1 MVPNGV
7 VDVVADIRQY
17 WGWNHD
23 NTDAELFANV
33 QRQWES
39 SRRSDDAA
47 KDFVLQVLA
56 CGLEEQLLLWL
67 LQPHPAD
74 AAEDIRILFTV
85 CKDPYFTADGC
96 ELLKPMLDA
105 LLLAA
110 AVRAAACDR
119 NAKNRKQRMAG
130 ILEAMEGRMFS
141 KTKSVLKAWHK
152 SEISEEDVDSWTRFL
167 ELSNVLDPR
176 VFNSRSGRDFMD
188 AAEQIISLQQ
198 ADLAIVRGSIDTVG
212 LDGDNQIPTADML
225 WDLTTQIVGL
235 IKVKADS
242 NNDAEEGATVGVNRS
257 LGFVEGAGFEEY
269 LKVKA
274 SVALPCVNDSSDHEM
289 SFEDDDM
296 ELSAIE
302 QLANVWF
309 SSNEDLV
316 ISRDT
321 FERVFDELTALRS
334 LDIISIQTSFLLG
347 MQMRVKRCFVDHCD
361 AVKDE
366 FERRIRRVFNRFT
379 GKAQDLKH
387 VESLV
392 VLAAFCPGQV
402 IQQCIRGARTDLLHH
417 GLYLKVLCASPLLLD
432 WKERT
437 EDETDSLLKREL
449 RQTLLDI
456 SRNQSSFDRESQNVL
471 SFLLSLVG
479 IDSSSSSKRAPVVTM
494 TELLDGVVNLVC
506 YCPDQSMEMQ
516 LNLLSLIQQLFQHV
530 VQGNGGSVID
540 PAVMKATF
548 NLVFE
553 ALCSTNARDLRLAV
567 LVRETLLL
575 LLKNIMELMYDPA
588 SMISLDELTIP
599 LNSSLWTLV
608 SLFNN
613 NFGNDELCKGLQ
625 DVAAVEAYMQEKSM
639 GEAVLGLPLPN
650 IISAIQVLLWGLFW
664 DSTMSKSTSV
674 ESTKAETW
682 RLLDSIAGFEFFGYD
697 SAGKVIKGNLLI
709 PSAVAEMM
717 LECGITLFQA
727 LLCNVIPYLLEYEPT
742 EISQE
747 ERLTIPKWAADMVS
761 EQPEFELQISCQLVS
776 THSLMRYV
784 VKCWGLSGAVN
795 KQLAAP
801 SSVLLVES
809 LSHVL
814 AAVDQAITSSQKSLS
829 GTLFCIQWL
838 CFLVSTASELRL
850 DALSTWSTVRTQLE
864 LSLLRLMH
872 QLEQLRETSTAEV
885 HFSQIF
891 VAAWLAYLPTG
902 QFDQVFNFIATRTSK

>member
-1 MVPNGV
+1 MEPNGV

-119 NAKNRKQRMAG
+119 NVKNRKQRMAG

-176 VFNSRSGRDFMD
+176 
-188 AAEQIISLQQ
+188 Q

-225 WDLTTQIVGL
+225 WDLTTQIVG
-235 IKVKADS
+235 
-242 NNDAEEGATVGVNRS
+242 
-257 LGFVEGAGFEEY
+257 AGFEEY

-274 SVALPCVNDSSDHEM
+274 SVALP
-289 SFEDDDM
+289 
-296 ELSAIE
+296 
-302 QLANVWF
+302 
-309 SSNEDLV
+309 
-316 ISRDT
+316 
-321 FERVFDELTALRS
+321 
-334 LDIISIQTSFLLG
+334 
-347 MQMRVKRCFVDHCD
+347 
-361 AVKDE
+361 
-366 FERRIRRVFNRFT
+366 
-379 GKAQDLKH
+379 
-387 VESLV
+387 
-392 VLAAFCPGQV
+392 
-402 IQQCIRGARTDLLHH
+402 
-417 GLYLKVLCASPLLLD
+417 
-432 WKERT
+432 
-437 EDETDSLLKREL
+437 
-449 RQTLLDI
+449 
-456 SRNQSSFDRESQNVL
+456 
-471 SFLLSLVG
+471 
-479 IDSSSSSKRAPVVTM
+479 
-494 TELLDGVVNLVC
+494 
-506 YCPDQSMEMQ
+506 MEMQ
-516 LNLLSLIQQLFQHV
+516 LNLLTLIQQLFQHV

-540 PAVMKATF
+540 PAVMKSTF

-608 SLFNN
+608 SLFNSDL
-613 NFGNDELCKGLQ
+613 GNDELCKGLQ

-639 GEAVLGLPLPN
+639 GEASP
-650 IISAIQVLLWGLFW
+650 
-664 DSTMSKSTSV
+664 
-674 ESTKAETW
+674 
-682 RLLDSIAGFEFFGYD
+682 
-697 SAGKVIKGNLLI
+697 
-709 PSAVAEMM
+709 
-717 LECGITLFQA
+717 
-727 LLCNVIPYLLEYEPT
+727 
-742 EISQE
+742 
-747 ERLTIPKWAADMVS
+747 
-761 EQPEFELQISCQLVS
+761 
-776 THSLMRYV
+776 
-784 VKCWGLSGAVN
+784 
-795 KQLAAP
+795 
-801 SSVLLVES
+801 
-809 LSHVL
+809 
-814 AAVDQAITSSQKSLS
+814 
-829 GTLFCIQWL
+829 
-838 CFLVSTASELRL
+838 LRL
-850 DALSTWSTVRTQLE
+850 
-864 LSLLRLMH
+864 
-872 QLEQLRETSTAEV
+872 
-885 HFSQIF
+885 
-891 VAAWLAYLPTG
+891 
-902 QFDQVFNFIATRTSK
+902 